1 MHLAPTERQQRLRA
15 ELRTYFRSLMPDG
28 PPPADD
34 PARQRAVLRRIGADG
49 LLGLGWPVAYGG
61 QGRGADEQFVFFDEA
76 YRAGAPVSMV
86 TLNTVGPTLM
96 KYGSE
101 EQKDF
106 FLPRILS
113 GDLVFAIG
121 YSEPSAGTD
130 LASLRTRAVRAGAR
144 AGARTGAVQAR
155 ALREGEGEGG
165 GKGGGKGDGERGGGG
180 DADGDGG
187 DGCRREGAGYYGGE
201 GAGDGD
207 GDGGGGYGREGAGYR
222 GDGGEGAGYG
232 GEGDWL
238 IDGQKIFTSNAQNAD
253 WIWLACRTDPDAP
266 KHQGISILLV
276 PTDAPGFSWTPIET
290 VGGQTTTATYY
301 DGTRVPA
308 GNLVGEKNGGWG
320 LITNQLNHERV
331 ALAAIGMQ
339 AEDFYAA
346 ALEAARTPD
355 PVTGRRRIDEPWV
368 RFQLAE
374 VHARL
379 AASRLLNWRLVGDVG
394 AGRLAPGDA
403 SGVKVAGTE
412 SAVAV
417 YRMCQHIVG
426 ADALVRSGSPGVF
439 GDGELERMN
448 RAAQINTFGGGVSEV
463 QREIVATMRLGMKR
477 GRR

>member
-1 MHLAPTERQQRLRA
+1 VHLAPTERQQRLRA
-15 ELRTYFRSLMPDG
+15 ELRTYFRDLMPDG

-34 PARQRAVLRRIGADG
+34 PGRQRALLRRIGADG
-49 LLGLGWPVAYGG
+49 LLGIGWPVAYGG

-96 KYGSE
+96 KYGSQA
-101 EQKDF
+101 QKEY
-106 FLPRILS
+106 FLPRILR

-130 LASLRTRAVRAGAR
+130 LASLRTRAVR
-144 AGARTGAVQAR
+144 
-155 ALREGEGEGG
+155 EGES
-165 GKGGGKGDGERGGGG
+165 
-180 DADGDGG
+180 
-187 DGCRREGAGYYGGE
+187 
-201 GAGDGD
+201 
-207 GDGGGGYGREGAGYR
+207 
-222 GDGGEGAGYG
+222 
-232 GEGDWL
+232 WL
-238 IDGQKIFTSNAQNAD
+238 IDGQKIFTSNAQHAD
-253 WIWLACRTDPDAP
+253 WIWLACRTDPDAS
-266 KHQGISILLV
+266 KHRGISIVLV

-290 VGGQTTTATYY
+290 VGGLTTTATYY
-301 DGTRVPA
+301 DGIRVPSS
-308 GNLVGEKNGGWG
+308 NLVGEENGGWE

-346 ALEAARTPD
+346 ALRAVRTPD
-355 PVTGRRRIDEPWV
+355 PVTGRRRVDEPWV
-368 RFQLAE
+368 RFRLAE

-379 AASRLLNWRLVGDVG
+379 AASRLLNWRLVGEVG

-412 SAVAV
+412 SAVAS
-417 YRMCQHIVG
+417 YRMCQEVVG
-426 ADALVRSGSPGVF
+426 AEALVRSGSPGVF

-463 QREIVATMRLGMKR
+463 QREIVATMRLGMTR

>member
-15 ELRTYFRSLMPDG
+15 ELRTYFRDLMPDG

-34 PARQRAVLRRIGADG
+34 PGGQRALLRRIGADG
-49 LLGLGWPVAYGG
+49 LLGIGWPVAYGG

-101 EQKDF
+101 AQKEY
-106 FLPRILS
+106 FLPRVLR

-130 LASLRTRAVRAGAR
+130 LASLRTRAVR
-144 AGARTGAVQAR
+144 
-155 ALREGEGEGG
+155 EGES
-165 GKGGGKGDGERGGGG
+165 
-180 DADGDGG
+180 
-187 DGCRREGAGYYGGE
+187 
-201 GAGDGD
+201 
-207 GDGGGGYGREGAGYR
+207 
-222 GDGGEGAGYG
+222 
-232 GEGDWL
+232 WL
-238 IDGQKIFTSNAQNAD
+238 IDGQKIFTSNAQHAD

-266 KHQGISILLV
+266 KHRGISIVLV

-290 VGGQTTTATYY
+290 VGGLTTTATYY
-301 DGTRVPA
+301 DGIRVPSS
-308 GNLVGEKNGGWG
+308 NLVGEENGGWE

-346 ALEAARTPD
+346 ALRAARTPD
-355 PVTGRRRIDEPWV
+355 SVTGRRRVDEPWV
-368 RFQLAE
+368 RFRLAE

-412 SAVAV
+412 SAVAS
-417 YRMCQHIVG
+417 YRMCQEVVG
-426 ADALVRSGSPGVF
+426 AQALVRSGSPGVF

-463 QREIVATMRLGMKR
+463 QREIVATMRLGMTR

>member
-15 ELRTYFRSLMPDG
+15 ELRAYFRDLMPEG

-34 PARQRAVLRRIGADG
+34 PVRQRALLRRIGADG

-61 QGRGADEQFVFFDEA
+61 EGRGADEQFVFFDEA

-101 EQKDF
+101 AQKET

-130 LASLRTRAVRAGAR
+130 LASLRTRAVREP
-144 AGARTGAVQAR
+144 AVST
-155 ALREGEGEGG
+155 
-165 GKGGGKGDGERGGGG
+165 DP
-180 DADGDGG
+180 
-187 DGCRREGAGYYGGE
+187 EGAGGGHW
-201 GAGDGD
+201 
-207 GDGGGGYGREGAGYR
+207 R
-222 GDGGEGAGYG
+222 
-232 GEGDWL
+232 

-266 KHQGISILLV
+266 RHQGISIVLV

-301 DGTRVPA
+301 DGIRVSA
-308 GNLVGEKNGGWG
+308 ANLVGEENGGWG

-355 PVTGRRRIDEPWV
+355 QVTGRRRVDEPWI

-412 SAVAV
+412 SAVAT

-426 ADALVRSGSPGVF
+426 ADALVRSGSPGAF
-439 GDGELERMN
+439 GSGELERMN

-463 QREIVATMRLGMKR
+463 QREIVATMRLGMER

>member
-1 MHLAPTERQQRLRA
+1 MHLAPTERQRRLRA
-15 ELRTYFRSLMPDG
+15 DLRAYFRDVMPDG
-28 PPPADD
+28 PPDGTD
-34 PARQRAVLRRIGADG
+34 VEGQRRLLRRIGADG
-49 LLGLGWPVAYGG
+49 MLGLGWPVEYGG

-96 KYGSE
+96 KYGTE
-101 EQKDF
+101 EQKAT

-130 LASLRTRAVRAGAR
+130 LAALRTRAVR
-144 AGARTGAVQAR
+144 
-155 ALREGEGEGG
+155 
-165 GKGGGKGDGERGGGG
+165 
-180 DADGDGG
+180 DGD
-187 DGCRREGAGYYGGE
+187 
-201 GAGDGD
+201 
-207 GDGGGGYGREGAGYR
+207 
-222 GDGGEGAGYG
+222 
-232 GEGDWL
+232 DWL
-238 IDGQKIFTSNAQNAD
+238 VDGQKIFTSNAQNAD

-276 PTDAPGFSWTPIET
+276 PTDAPGFSWTPIDT
-290 VGGQTTTATYY
+290 VGGLTTTATYY
-301 DGTRVPA
+301 DGIRVPA
-308 GNLVGEKNGGWG
+308 ANLVGEENGGWG

-346 ALEAARTPD
+346 ALDRASTPD
-355 PVTGRRRIDEPWV
+355 PVTGERRIDAPWV
-368 RFQLAE
+368 RSRLAE
-374 VHARL
+374 VHVRL

-403 SGVKVAGTE
+403 SGVKFAGTE
-412 SAVAV
+412 SAVEV
-417 YRMCQHIVG
+417 YRMCQEIAG
-426 ADALVRSGSPGVF
+426 EAGLVRAGSPGGL

-463 QREIVATMRLGMKR
+463 QREIVATMRLGMRR

>member
-15 ELRTYFRSLMPDG
+15 ELRTYFRDLMPDG
-28 PPPADD
+28 PPPADE
-34 PARQRAVLRRIGADG
+34 PGLQRDLLRRIGADG

-101 EQKDF
+101 AQKEF
-106 FLPRILS
+106 FLPRILR
-113 GDLVFAIG
+113 GELVFAIG

-130 LASLRTRAVRAGAR
+130 LASLRTRAVRE
-144 AGARTGAVQAR
+144 T
-155 ALREGEGEGG
+155 
-165 GKGGGKGDGERGGGG
+165 
-180 DADGDGG
+180 GG
-187 DGCRREGAGYYGGE
+187 DGLWRV
-201 GAGDGD
+201 
-207 GDGGGGYGREGAGYR
+207 
-222 GDGGEGAGYG
+222 
-232 GEGDWL
+232 
-238 IDGQKIFTSNAQNAD
+238 DGQKIFTSNAQNAD

-266 KHQGISILLV
+266 RHRGISILLV

-301 DGTRVPA
+301 DGIRVPA
-308 GNLVGEKNGGWG
+308 GNLVGEENGGWG
-320 LITNQLNHERV
+320 IITSQLNHERV

-339 AEDFYAA
+339 AEDFCAA

-355 PVTGRRRIDEPWV
+355 PVTGRRRADEPWV
-368 RFQLAE
+368 RSRLAE
-374 VHARL
+374 AHARL
-379 AASRLLNWRLVGDVG
+379 AASRLLSWRLVGDVG
-394 AGRLAPGDA
+394 AGGPAPGDA
-403 SGVKVAGTE
+403 SGVKVMGTE

-417 YRMCQHIVG
+417 YRMCQHVVG
-426 ADALVRSGSPGVF
+426 PEALVRAGSPGVF
-439 GDGELERMN
+439 GGGELERMN

-463 QREIVATMRLGMKR
+463 QREIVATMRLGMRR

>member
-15 ELRTYFRSLMPDG
+15 ELRTYFRDLMPDG

-34 PARQRAVLRRIGADG
+34 PGRQRALLRRIGADG
-49 LLGLGWPVAYGG
+49 LLGIGWPVAYGG

-101 EQKDF
+101 AQKEY
-106 FLPRILS
+106 FLPRVLS

-130 LASLRTRAVRAGAR
+130 LASLRTRAVR
-144 AGARTGAVQAR
+144 
-155 ALREGEGEGG
+155 EGES
-165 GKGGGKGDGERGGGG
+165 
-180 DADGDGG
+180 
-187 DGCRREGAGYYGGE
+187 
-201 GAGDGD
+201 
-207 GDGGGGYGREGAGYR
+207 
-222 GDGGEGAGYG
+222 
-232 GEGDWL
+232 WL
-238 IDGQKIFTSNAQNAD
+238 IDGQKIFTSNAQHAD

-266 KHQGISILLV
+266 KHRGISIVLV

-290 VGGQTTTATYY
+290 VGGLTTTATYY
-301 DGTRVPA
+301 DGIRVPSS
-308 GNLVGEKNGGWG
+308 NLVGEENGGWE

-346 ALEAARTPD
+346 ALRAARTPD
-355 PVTGRRRIDEPWV
+355 PVTGRLRVDEPWV
-368 RFQLAE
+368 RFRLAE

-412 SAVAV
+412 SAVAS
-417 YRMCQHIVG
+417 YRMCQEVVG
-426 ADALVRSGSPGVF
+426 AQALVRSGSPGVF

-463 QREIVATMRLGMKR
+463 QREIVATMRLGMTR